1 MEPKKEG
8 LNLKL
13 CSILLK
19 LQILSINILLNLAFI
34 LGIKNNTN
42 DKNIIITDIIKNLKL
57 KMEKMEVAIVALVNL
72 EKTFI

>member
-19 LQILSINILLNLAFI
+19 LRILSINILLNLVFI

-42 DKNIIITDIIKNLKL
+42 DKNIIIIDIIKNLNNKEEKELEEFQKIL
-57 KMEKMEVAIVALVNL
+57 KENIE
-72 EKTFI
+72 